1 MTQDH
6 THQSG
11 SKNIRTAFFLN
22 LLFAGLE
29 IVGGLWVNS
38 VAILADA
45 VHDLGD
51 SFSLGIAWYLENY
64 SEKGEDKRFSYG
76 YKRFSLLGALLT
88 TLILIAGS
96 LFVLS
101 ETIPR
106 LFNPEHSNA
115 QGMLL
120 FAIGGILVN
129 GIAALKMRR
138 EHSMN
143 ARMVTWHLFEDI
155 FGWTAVLIVSVILLF
170 TDIHILDPILS
181 VLITLYILGSVF
193 RNLRSTINLFLQVVP
208 EDIDIE
214 EIEQEI
220 KQLDNTLSCHHTHI
234 WSLDGEH
241 HVLTTHVVVED
252 NTSKESLVQIKCEI
266 ADLLETHTFA
276 HSTIELEFEHEECR
290 MKGVETHA

>member
-1 MTQDH
+1 MSQNH
-6 THQSG
+6 THQIG
-11 SKNIRTAFFLN
+11 TQNIKTAFFLN
-22 LLFAGLE
+22 LLFTGVE

-64 SEKGEDKRFSYG
+64 SEKAEDKLFSYG

-115 QGMLL
+115 QGMLW

-129 GIAALKMRR
+129 GAAALKVRQD
-138 EHSMN
+138 HSMN
-143 ARMVTWHLFEDI
+143 ARIVAWHFFEDI
-155 FGWTAVLIVSVILLF
+155 LGWAAVLIVSVILLF

-181 VLITLYILGSVF
+181 VLITLYILVNVF
-193 RNLRSTINLFLQVVP
+193 RKLQGTVNLFLQVVP
-208 EDIDIE
+208 DDIDIE
-214 EIEQEI
+214 KIEREINL
-220 KQLDNTLSCHHTHI
+220 LDNTLSCHHTHI

-252 NTSKESLVQIKCEI
+252 NTSKESLVQIKYDI
-266 ADLLETHTFA
+266 AELLDIHTFS
-276 HSTIELEFEHEECR
+276 HSTIELEFENEECR
-290 MKGVETHA
+290 MKHSEVHA